1 MKNKL
6 MSRGCALVLAAV
18 YIQCVQA
25 AETFVKLS
33 STVSLAELK
42 NQLALL
48 RANLSDTVGA
58 LGAVKASAEKP
69 SELTKTAADFRAR
82 FEALESQLATVRE
95 QAVTTRARLRQHYDA
110 WDKELQA
117 MQNPTIRE
125 KAQGR
130 LSESKEQFGK
140 IVEAAND
147 AKAEVVPFVSE
158 LKDIVIYL
166 KADTSEDAVK
176 SLSSTMWKLNNRY
189 KSVNGSIGDV
199 IEEIDKTIKG
209 MPKSG

>member
-1 MKNKL
+1 MKNTIIV
-6 MSRGCALVLAAV
+6 RGCALALAAV
-18 YIQCVQA
+18 CLQMA
-25 AETFVKLS
+25 HGAEAPAKGS

-42 NQLALL
+42 NQLVLL

-58 LGAVKASAEKP
+58 LGAVKASAEKS
-69 SELTKTAADFRAR
+69 SELTKTATEFQTR
-82 FEALESQLATVRE
+82 FDALESQMATVRE

-110 WDKELQA
+110 WEKELQA
-117 MQNPTIRE
+117 MQNPSIRE

-130 LSESKEQFGK
+130 LSESKEQFGR
-140 IVEAAND
+140 IVEQANE
-147 AKAEVVPFVSE
+147 AKSEVVPFVSE

-176 SLSSTMWKLNNRY
+176 SLSGTIWKLNNKY

-209 MPKSG
+209 MPKS